1 MLVRTV
7 ANAARLGGLR
17 TSGAQF
23 TGSIAALVRLRAA
36 SPPMRALPAAATLPL
51 PDPAAAA
58 HSEQVAALIRR
69 EIDATGGWI
78 SFDRYMQLTL
88 YAPGLGYYT
97 AGAHKLGDSAAG
109 GDFVTAPEIS
119 PLFGQA
125 LAAQI
130 AEVFEHTAHRIL
142 EFGAGSGTLARDLL
156 AELARC
162 GVAVEQYAIVEVS
175 ADLRD
180 RQRARLAAHPEV
192 TWLDAPPAGFE
203 GVIIANE
210 VLDVM
215 PVRLFVR
222 GADDAPASP
231 VFERGV
237 AWRDGGF
244 VFAERA
250 ADTSLLAAVHAIEA
264 TVGPLRAGYGSE
276 VSPVVTAWAA
286 QLAHWLARGVALLI
300 DYGFPRREYYHPQRL
315 MGTLMC
321 HYRHHAHADPLWL
334 PGLNDITAHVD
345 FTAVADAAHVAG
357 LDVLG
362 YTTQAHFLIN
372 CGLLD
377 LVQRS
382 AGTQRHQRAAE
393 AQRLLSE
400 AEMGE
405 LFKVLAV
412 GRGIAAPLRG
422 FARGDRLHT
431 LD

>member
-1 MLVRTV
+1 MPVRTS
-7 ANAARLGGLR
+7 AHAAGSCALR

-23 TGSIAALVRLRAA
+23 TGSIAALVVLAA
-36 SPPMRALPAAATLPL
+36 AGTSMRALPAAATLPL

-58 HSEQVAALIRR
+58 HSAQLAALIRR
-69 EIDATGGWI
+69 EIDAAGGWI
-78 SFDRYMQLTL
+78 SFDRYMQLAL

-119 PLFGQA
+119 ALFGQT
-125 LAAQI
+125 LAAQV
-130 AEVFEHTAHRIL
+130 AQVFEHTAHRIL

-192 TWLDAPPAGFE
+192 TWLDAPPAGFD

-222 GADDAPASP
+222 DAETARLR
-231 VFERGV
+231 VLERGV
-237 AWRDGGF
+237 AWHDGGI
-244 VFAERA
+244 VLAERD
-250 ADTSLLAAVHAIEA
+250 ADASLQSAVHAIEA
-264 TVGPLRAGYGSE
+264 TAGPLRAGYGSE
-276 VSPVVTAWAA
+276 VGPVATAWTA

-382 AGTQRHQRAAE
+382 VGTQRHQRAAE

-412 GRGIAAPLRG
+412 GRGIATPLRG